1 MESCRNVLL
10 EFVVEEA
17 RQQLDL
23 LGRSLRHTYYL
34 SEVVAYA
41 INRMP
46 PMFASTE
53 ADLNRFRQDCIA
65 NKSKIALMVQQALVG
80 VRRDHERNPDPIPE
94 MELHS
99 APYSLLKLQD
109 ILQNQQLLWRDVP
122 HALLNHLEDTLSGA
136 QQQSVLPQGTMG
148 ATGIGTS
155 GHRHV
160 HLRSKQQVHAP
171 NHLDR
176 ASPATKIITP
186 DNYTLESSLGIVH
199 ALERLVIRMAQTK
212 AVRMY
217 GNEELKWLRLDDVVA
232 ASLNRLPPMY
242 ATTGQGVNYWRQY
255 ARFNIGSE
263 VSIIVQEALLES
275 HQLAEYRRQHPLIFY
290 RIRREREQA
299 LIQVSQ
305 LFFSRQVR
313 WQNIVPL
320 AQESLKRA
328 QSGRVCWQRQLP
340 NS

>member
-53 ADLNRFRQDCIA
+53 ADLKRFRQDCIA
-65 NKSKIALMVQQALVG
+65 NKSKIALMVQQALIG

-94 MELHS
+94 VELHS
-99 APYSLLKLQD
+99 APYSLLKLRD
-109 ILQNQQLLWRDVP
+109 ILEQQQLLWRDVP
-122 HALLNHLEDTLSGA
+122 HALLNYLEETLSDA
-136 QQQSVLPQGTMG
+136 HQQSTLYTSAG
-148 ATGIGTS
+148 S

-160 HLRSKQQVHAP
+160 HLRSNPK
-171 NHLDR
+171 NSSS
-176 ASPATKIITP
+176 ASKGEGNPSGLSKIITP
-186 DNYTLESSLGIVH
+186 DHYTLESSLGIVH

-217 GNEELKWLRLDDVVA
+217 DQEELKWLRLDDVVA
-232 ASLNRLPPMY
+232 TSLNRLPPMY

-290 RIRREREQA
+290 RVRREREQA
-299 LIQVSQ
+299 LVQVSQ

-320 AQESLKRA
+320 TQESLKRA
-328 QSGRVCWQRQLP
+328 QGGRVCWQRHLP